1 MRSQTRK
8 NEPTAG
14 VGARAL
20 LALFACLAVTGPS
33 PAIAQ
38 LADLRLPISLDADA
52 TDYDGKSSM
61 LMFEGLR
68 LTQGNIGVQADK
80 GLASKLDFEDAVW
93 QFTGNVVID
102 TENGHIECDTADL
115 RFSGHQL
122 TLASITGSPASF
134 TLQREGVNEVTEA
147 QAGRLTYDFAAG
159 IVEFA
164 DDAVITEGGNQIS
177 SDYLVYN
184 IKEQRINAQ
193 SAGEGQP
200 RVKITYTPR
209 ADDLPSD
216 AELPSGIDLP
226 PGVELPSGVELPDE
240 SQSNDDSSAEPTT
253 RGRRARRR
261 P

>member
-1 MRSQTRK
+1 MRSLARK
-8 NEPTAG
+8 TWPAVHRRVALVTSC
-14 VGARAL
+14 AL
-20 LALFACLAVTGPS
+20 LAISLAEPLS
-33 PAIAQ
+33 AQ
-38 LADLRLPISLDADA
+38 IADLRLPISLDADA

-93 QFTGNVVID
+93 QFTGNVIID

-122 TLASITGSPASF
+122 TLASITGSPATF
-134 TLQREGVNEVTEA
+134 TLQRDGVDDVTEA
-147 QAGRLTYDFAAG
+147 QAGRLTYDFDAG

-209 ADDLPSD
+209 ADDFPEADLSEERRDDLVDELVDDNETERPPAESTSSD
-216 AELPSGIDLP
+216 DPED
-226 PGVELPSGVELPDE
+226 PGD
-240 SQSNDDSSAEPTT
+240 
-253 RGRRARRR
+253 AR
-261 P
+261 